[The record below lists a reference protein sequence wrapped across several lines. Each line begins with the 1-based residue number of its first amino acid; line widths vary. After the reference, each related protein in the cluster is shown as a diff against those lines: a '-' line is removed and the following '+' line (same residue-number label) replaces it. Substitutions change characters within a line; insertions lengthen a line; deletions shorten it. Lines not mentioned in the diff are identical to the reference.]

1 MSASNP
7 APKRRGVVGHRDG
20 LPCVAFERHL
30 AHSVEKVWAAIAE
43 PEQRAA
49 WVPGIQ
55 FEPKRGAPFDIWFGD
70 ECDGPSH
77 ASGTIE
83 ACEPLRLLQVG
94 SIRFELTPS
103 EAGGSGKAGGTGGAA
118 GIGQE
123 RCLLRFSDVLWY
135 DNKRAKRQFANA
147 VLAGWHQYL
156 DRLELWLDEGR
167 VALRLPEPDYSSIDV
182 PGREDV

>member
-7 APKRRGVVGHRDG
+7 SPKLEQRGVVGHRDG
-20 LPCVAFERHL
+20 LPCVFFERHL
-30 AHSVEKVWAAIAE
+30 VHSVEKVWAAIAE

-55 FEPKRGAPFDIWFGD
+55 FEPTLGARFDIWFGD

-77 ASGTIE
+77 ASGTIG

-94 SIRFELTPS
+94 SIRLELTP
-103 EAGGSGKAGGTGGAA
+103 GGPSGPSRSGRSGRSGK
-118 GIGQE
+118 E

-135 DNKRAKRQFANA
+135 DEKRTKRQFANA
-147 VLAGWHQYL
+147 VLAGWHQFL
-156 DRLELWLDEGR
+156 DRLELWLDDGQ
-167 VALRLPEPDYSSIDV
+167 VALRLPEPDYSTIDV
-182 PGREDV
+182 PGREEE

>member
-55 FEPKRGAPFDIWFGD
+55 FEPKRGARFDIWFGD

-77 ASGTIE
+77 ASGTID

-94 SIRFELTPS
+94 SIRFEL
-103 EAGGSGKAGGTGGAA
+103 ALGGTS
-118 GIGQE
+118 QE
-123 RCLLRFSDVLWY
+123 HCLLRFSDVLWY
-135 DNKRAKRQFANA
+135 DNKRTKRQFANA

-167 VALRLPEPDYSSIDV
+167 VALRLPEPDYSSIEV
-182 PGREDV
+182 PGREEE

>member
-30 AHSVEKVWAAIAE
+30 AHSVEKVWAAIAA
-43 PEQRAA
+43 PDQRAA

-55 FEPKRGAPFDIWFGD
+55 FEPKRGARFDIWFGD

-77 ASGTIE
+77 ATGTIE

-94 SIRFELTPS
+94 SIRFELTPG
-103 EAGGSGKAGGTGGAA
+103 EAGGTGKAGGAGGTGK
-118 GIGQE
+118 E

-135 DNKRAKRQFANA
+135 DNKRTKRQFANA

>member
-55 FEPKRGAPFDIWFGD
+55 FEPKRGARFDIWFGD
-70 ECDGPSH
+70 QCDGPSH
-77 ASGTIE
+77 VSGTID

-103 EAGGSGKAGGTGGAA
+103 EAGGTGGSGK
-118 GIGQE
+118 E
-123 RCLLRFSDVLWY
+123 HCLLRFSDVLWY
-135 DNKRAKRQFANA
+135 DNKRTKRQFANA
-147 VLAGWHQYL
+147 VLGGWHQYL

-182 PGREDV
+182 PGREEV